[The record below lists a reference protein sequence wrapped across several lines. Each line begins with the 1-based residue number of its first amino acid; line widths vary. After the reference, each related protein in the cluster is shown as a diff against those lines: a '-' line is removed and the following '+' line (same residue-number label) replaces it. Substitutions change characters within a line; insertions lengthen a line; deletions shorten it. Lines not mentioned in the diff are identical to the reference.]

1 MIRLR
6 LISLR
11 LSIAVALLA
20 ISGCSSWSYAPL
32 AIPDGLE
39 RMQSKKAENVEVSV
53 AILTDEQ
60 AEQHFGIDLSSHD
73 LQAIWVNVKNESPY
87 RFWFLRTV
95 LDLDI
100 YPPDE
105 VAILF
110 KSQLPKKDFAVF
122 RQRLRDESMRVELQP
137 RSVTQGF
144 VFAPK
149 ALGGRYVDVRLGQ
162 DIYDVELAR
171 RAAQE
176 NGQTTIKAKELE
188 LRFDFAI
195 PLPDGIFDYER
206 LDTQHTYAGQTLPEL
221 TLDEL
226 RAEVRALPCCST
238 NAEGDA
244 PGDPL
249 NIAIVGDS
257 SQVLNSLS
265 RSGWSFTHRLS
276 VKSISNLIGATLAST
291 PYPVAPVSDLF
302 LFGRK
307 QDLALQRGRPSI
319 AERNHMRLWLA
330 PFRYAGKQVWVGQ
343 ISRDIGIKLTSKSSS
358 LTTHII
364 DPEVDLAR
372 EYLLQTLLAGGFV
385 QAMGFVKGS
394 QAAPMSAPAVNLM
407 DDSYFSDG
415 LRLVIQL
422 SDSPI
427 PYSQVRS
434 FLWERS
440 AAPILE
446 SQSGDAEEN
455 FQALDTEQ

>member
-1 MIRLR
+1 MSRRDFIA
-6 LISLR
+6 IR
-11 LSIAVALLA
+11 LSIAVVLFA

-39 RMQSKKAENVEVSV
+39 RVQSKKAENVEVSV

-60 AEQHFGIDLSSHD
+60 AKQHFGIDLDRRD
-73 LQAIWVNVKNESPY
+73 LQAIWVRVTNASPF

-110 KSQLPKKDFAVF
+110 KSELPKKDFAVF
-122 RQRLRDESMRVELQP
+122 KQRLRDESMRVELQP
-137 RSVTQGF
+137 HSVTQGF

-171 RAAQE
+171 RAAQK
-176 NGQTTIKAKELE
+176 NSQKDIKAKDLE

-221 TLDEL
+221 TLDTL
-226 RAEVRALPCCST
+226 RAELRALPCCST
-238 NAEGDA
+238 NADGDS

-276 VKSISNLIGATLAST
+276 VKSISKLIGATLAST

-302 LFGRK
+302 LFGRE
-307 QDLALQRGRPSI
+307 QDLALQRGRASI

-330 PFRYAGKQVWVGQ
+330 PFRHAGQQVWVGQ

-385 QAMGFVKGS
+385 KAMGFVKGS
-394 QAAPMSAPAVNLM
+394 QAAPMSAPAINLVE
-407 DDSYFSDG
+407 DSYFSDG
-415 LRLVIQL
+415 LRLVIHL

-427 PYSQVRS
+427 PYSEVRS

-440 AAPILE
+440 AAPVLE
-446 SQSGDAEEN
+446 SQSAGAKGN
-455 FQALDTEQ
+455 FKDLDQQ